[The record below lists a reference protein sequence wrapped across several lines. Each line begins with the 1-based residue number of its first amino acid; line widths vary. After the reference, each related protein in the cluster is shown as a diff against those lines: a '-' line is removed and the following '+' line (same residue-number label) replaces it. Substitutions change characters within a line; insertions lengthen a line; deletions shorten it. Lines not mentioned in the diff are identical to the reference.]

1 MRDFL
6 FTFNTHQNY
15 LPMEITLNRFLKTDN
30 STISKLFIEDE
41 QCCYCLEDK
50 DRGLHQDMT
59 AQQILAIK
67 VYGKTAIPT
76 GRYEIVITYSNR
88 FKKPLPLLLNV
99 TGFEGIR
106 IHPGNTAAD
115 SSGCLLCGTTYDT
128 DRVNNS
134 REAFYELFE
143 KIEKA
148 SKTEKI
154 FITIK

>member
-1 MRDFL
+1 
-6 FTFNTHQNY
+6 
-15 LPMEITLNRFLKTDN
+15 MELKLQRFQRTDI
-30 STISKLFIEDE
+30 STISKLFIDE
-41 QCCYCLEDK
+41 EEFCFCLEDK
-50 DRGLHQDMT
+50 DRGLHQGMT
-59 AQQILAIK
+59 VQEILAIK

-76 GRYEIVITYSNR
+76 GKYQVVITFSNR
-88 FKKPLPLLLNV
+88 FKKPLPLLINV
-99 TGFEGIR
+99 PGYEGIR

>member
-1 MRDFL
+1 
-6 FTFNTHQNY
+6 
-15 LPMEITLNRFLKTDN
+15 MELLLQRFQRTDI
-30 STISKLFIEDE
+30 STISKLFIDDE
-41 QCCYCLEDK
+41 QFCFCLEDK

-59 AQQILAIK
+59 VQEILAIK

-76 GRYEIVITYSNR
+76 GKYQVVITYSNR

-99 TGFEGIR
+99 TGYEGIR
-106 IHPGNTAAD
+106 IHPGNTAEQTL
-115 SSGCLLCGTTYDT
+115 GCILCGTTYD
-128 DRVNNS
+128 DNIVNNS

-154 FITIK
+154 WITIE